1 MSEHESRPMRIAL
14 VDPSLFTLPYDLAL
28 AAGLRAG
35 GHEATLYGRRPRPAD
50 GGTEEPGL
58 VASFYPIAES
68 RLAAALPAPLRLGV
82 KGVDH
87 LLSMAR
93 LRRILQARAHR
104 PDVIHFQWLPLP
116 LVDRALLAGFHQ
128 LAPLVLTVH
137 DTNPFNGNPSNR
149 LQRLGVAESL
159 HAFDTLVVHTG
170 QGRARLEARGVAP
183 RRIAVLPHGPLAPP
197 VTAPPDPMQG
207 QLTFLCFGQM
217 KPYKGLDLAVEAFA
231 LLPETLRA
239 RARLRVVGQAR
250 MDVAPVEALAA
261 TRGVAGQ
268 VVIET
273 RFVAEEELPALF
285 GRGVVALFPYREI
298 EASGVLSLALA
309 HGRPVI
315 ASRLGTFAETLT
327 DGRDALLVPPGDMA
341 ALAGAMA
348 RMIDDRGFA
357 AGCAASMQA
366 LALAQPDWVEIGQRT
381 AALYEALLPSR
392 AKRVA

>member
-1 MSEHESRPMRIAL
+1 MPEPALRVAL

-28 AAGLRAG
+28 AEGLRAN
-35 GHEATLYGRRPRPAD
+35 GHHVTLYGRRARA
-50 GGTEEPGL
+50 GEAAVAVEP
-58 VASFYPIAES
+58 SFYPLAES
-68 RLAAALPAPLRLGV
+68 PGAAALPRPLRLGL
-82 KGVDH
+82 KGIDH
-87 LLSMAR
+87 LLSMTR
-93 LRRILQARAHR
+93 LRRRLAEER

-250 MDVAPVEALAA
+250 MDVAPVEALAV

-268 VVIET
+268 VAIET

-327 DGRDALLVPPGDMA
+327 DGRDALLVPPGDVA

-366 LALAQPDWVEIGQRT
+366 LALAQPDWVEIGRRT